1 MKVNNKKM
9 ALIGLAASTLFGV
22 AGCGRN
28 EEPDVYGVPIPTT
41 VTEHQNIAEGVYG
54 PPDQMMP
61 ESTEGRTESTDRTE
75 STERRKEYDYDKMSE
90 EELAELEDRR
100 NDVSDI
106 LTELIRSEE
115 FTNADV
121 DTRIKMFYAKL
132 EDLSV
137 NGTEKYPDPIIKKDS
152 WQFIEESGEI
162 VYEYIDGIP
171 HYWDVTDK
179 MKEIIQ
185 GSTDVELP

>member
-41 VTEHQNIAEGVYG
+41 VTEQQNIAEGVYG

-75 STERRKEYDYDKMSE
+75 STERRTEYDYDKMSE

-106 LTELIRSEE
+106 LMELIRSEE

-152 WQFIEESGEI
+152 WQFNEEYGEI

-185 GSTDVELP
+185 ESTDVELP

>member
-41 VTEHQNIAEGVYG
+41 VTEQQNISEGVYG

-75 STERRKEYDYDKMSE
+75 STERRTEYDYDKMSE

-106 LTELIRSEE
+106 LMELIRSEE

-152 WQFIEESGEI
+152 WQFNEEYGEI

-185 GSTDVELP
+185 ESTDVELP